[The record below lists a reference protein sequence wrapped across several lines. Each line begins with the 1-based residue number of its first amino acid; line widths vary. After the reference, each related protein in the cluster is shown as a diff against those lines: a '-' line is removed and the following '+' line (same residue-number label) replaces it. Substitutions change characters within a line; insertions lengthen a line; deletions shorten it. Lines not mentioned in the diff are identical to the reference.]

1 MKDFVATN
9 IVKVQI
15 SNTMIKNS
23 IYIRKNRSTVFRKN
37 RSTVFLF
44 YFNFLY
50 DTVALTAF
58 PLLFS

>member
-9 IVKVQI
+9 IVKVKI

-23 IYIRKNRSTVFRKN
+23 IYIRKN